1 MVNIQAN
8 ATDSSLTAR
17 MPNTQVTPSSGNNT
31 TVAFSI
37 ALTENHLY
45 KRLLD

>member
-17 MPNTQVTPSSGNNT
+17 IPNTHVMPSTGSNT
-31 TVAFSI
+31 TAAFSI
-37 ALTENHLY
+37 VLNSGSQPFGLNN
-45 KRLLD
+45 